1 VSARLHRK
9 NAMPI
14 GGVLATLQQQDSSPV
29 GSQKKD
35 GPTADDVRN
44 AEAMPPADRAAM
56 IRGMVDGLAT
66 RLEQSPGDVEG
77 WIKLIRSR
85 KILGETKEA
94 AQALQRALDV
104 FKAAPQERERIAA
117 VGRDMGLTE

>member
-1 VSARLHRK
+1 
-9 NAMPI
+9 
-14 GGVLATLQQQDSSPV
+14 
-29 GSQKKD
+29 
-35 GPTADDVRN
+35 
-44 AEAMPPADRAAM
+44 MPPADRAAM

-85 KILGETKEA
+85 KVLGETKEA

-104 FKAAPQERERIAA
+104 FKTAPQEREQIVA
-117 VGRDMGLTE
+117 VGREMGLTQ